1 VWAFDAEWV
10 PDPVSG
16 RMLYKLPEDM
26 PDNDVIQQMWALNG
40 ATEADPTPFLKTA
53 LCRVVSLVVLER
65 FKRDENDIRLR
76 LHSFPD
82 DPDNPEKSAEP
93 HIIRSFLGG
102 VGKYQPQV
110 VGFNSD
116 NSDLKI
122 VIQRGLANGIQ
133 AKEYCTRPEKPW
145 QGNDYFARGQDC
157 NIDLMEI
164 IGGFGRTYGVSL
176 NEIAVVC
183 GIPGKLGT
191 SGDDVAEMWMTGHLR
206 EIVQY
211 NQYDAFTTYLLWLR
225 LAHFAG
231 LFTTQQY
238 ADEQQR
244 VEEYLEQLINN
255 GNSDHLILYRDE
267 WRRLR
272 SIRG

>member
-1 VWAFDAEWV
+1 MIRSVFDRVWAFDAEWV

-16 RMLYKLPEDM
+16 RMLYKLPADM
-26 PDNDVIQQMWALNG
+26 PDNDVIAEMWKRNG
-40 ATEADPTPFLKTA
+40 GTEEDPPRLFSGTA
-53 LCRVVSLVVLER
+53 ICRVVFLAGHSER
-65 FKRDENDIRLR
+65 HKRDENDIRLR

-82 DPDNPEKSAEP
+82 DTENPEKCGEI

-164 IGGFGRTYGVSL
+164 VGGFGRTYGVSL

-183 GIPGKLGT
+183 GIPGKRSAPRET
-191 SGDDVAEMWMTGHLR
+191 MWPVCG
-206 EIVQY
+206 
-211 NQYDAFTTYLLWLR
+211 
-225 LAHFAG
+225 
-231 LFTTQQY
+231 
-238 ADEQQR
+238 
-244 VEEYLEQLINN
+244 
-255 GNSDHLILYRDE
+255 
-267 WRRLR
+267 
-272 SIRG
+272 

>member
-1 VWAFDAEWV
+1 
-10 PDPVSG
+10 
-16 RMLYKLPEDM
+16 MLYKLPEDM
-26 PDNDVIQQMWALNG
+26 SDSEVIQHMWQRNG
-40 ATEADPTPFLKTA
+40 ATEEDPTPFLRTA

-65 FKRDENDIRLR
+65 HKRDENDVRLR

-82 DPDNPEKSAEP
+82 DPENEEKCAEP
-93 HIIRSFLGG
+93 HIFLSFLGG
-102 VGKYQPQV
+102 VGSYQPQV

-164 IGGFGRTYGVSL
+164 VGGFGRTYGVSL

-191 SGDDVAEMWMTGHLR
+191 SGDDVAGMWMNGQLK

-231 LFTTQQY
+231 LFTSQQY
-238 ADEQQR
+238 ADEQVR
-244 VEEYLEQLINN
+244 VEEYLDQLINN
-255 GNSDHLILYRDE
+255 GASDHLIVYLDE

-272 SIRG
+272 SFRTSSLS